1 MKGQNEWNFRE
12 NHLATRPNRAIAEA
26 IKVKEWY
33 SLENDSVPASLS
45 YDANNFNSLKFQV
58 YTNNSSIETKL
69 TNIIIRRTG
78 ATDSHAAVT
87 MNYKMHN
94 DISEQ
99 QTIGQASGN
108 PGLSKYTNKYMAI
121 ELGTAVNDRLMKV
134 GIGGSSEDA
143 QNSLNLQVIW
153 NYIDK
158 EMATASD
165 RVIEEAIRR
174 GSNIWI
180 SYRDNMVDDSVP
192 NPSYSS
198 ANATNVL
205 FIRANKTIKM
215 QYVTT
220 QNGVTET
227 LEFIYGYTMME
238 DESTTKGVLRLSGY
252 GEFAAGELGSDAKQN
267 RAQIAF
273 GTDTEKAKQALEQL
287 KTSGKWNLFERK
299 SLLIGHQVLTPLVNP
314 TYNKR

>member
-1 MKGQNEWNFRE
+1 
-12 NHLATRPNRAIAEA
+12 
-26 IKVKEWY
+26 
-33 SLENDSVPASLS
+33 
-45 YDANNFNSLKFQV
+45 
-58 YTNNSSIETKL
+58 
-69 TNIIIRRTG
+69 
-78 ATDSHAAVT
+78 
-87 MNYKMHN
+87 
-94 DISEQ
+94 
-99 QTIGQASGN
+99 
-108 PGLSKYTNKYMAI
+108 MAI

-134 GIGGSSEDA
+134 GIGGSPEDA

-153 NYIDK
+153 NYMDK

-192 NPSYSS
+192 NPSYPS

-299 SLLIGHQVLTPLVNP
+299 SSINWTSS
-314 TYNKR
+314 Y

>member
-1 MKGQNEWNFRE
+1 
-12 NHLATRPNRAIAEA
+12 
-26 IKVKEWY
+26 
-33 SLENDSVPASLS
+33 
-45 YDANNFNSLKFQV
+45 
-58 YTNNSSIETKL
+58 
-69 TNIIIRRTG
+69 
-78 ATDSHAAVT
+78 
-87 MNYKMHN
+87 
-94 DISEQ
+94 
-99 QTIGQASGN
+99 
-108 PGLSKYTNKYMAI
+108 MAI

-134 GIGGSSEDA
+134 GIGGSPEDA

-153 NYIDK
+153 NYMDK
-158 EMATASD
+158 EMAIASD

-180 SYRDNMVDDSVP
+180 SY
-192 NPSYSS
+192 
-198 ANATNVL
+198 
-205 FIRANKTIKM
+205 RANKTIKM

-299 SLLIGHQVLTPLVNP
+299 SSINWTSSTNAPCQS